1 MVATESGNRKGKTFF
16 VVREK
21 SGKSQ
26 GILLPSQGKFKS
38 WKDVREK
45 GNFESTYLF
54 FSPNFYCFVTPKI
67 LLYILWT

>member
-1 MVATESGNRKGKTFF
+1 MVATESGNRKGKNFF

-21 SGKSQ
+21 SGNFTSS
-26 GILLPSQGKFKS
+26 PGKFKS
-38 WKDVREK
+38 WKEVREK

-54 FSPNFYCFVTPKI
+54 FSPNFYGFVTPKI